1 VLAVERDHIL
11 NRPEIE
17 MTDNK
22 NSSSNI
28 SPEVLQYIR
37 QHHASQSENE
47 QDVDMEPTTMED
59 IGKYFLEHQKEKE
72 MEKINKET
80 SDINLGPNDISEKDL
95 QDLEDMAR
103 MDAEKRQKE
112 KDEQP
117 ASATPQQKRILDIL
131 RKTHHFLTAPQP
143 HLRSQILL
151 LMTAA
156 IPVLADNTSELFPI
170 IHTLWPSIVRRLD
183 DNEHYVVMNAVS
195 LLQTIAE
202 LCSDFLTQRVVKDV
216 WPKFRRFLDQTTKNQ
231 RSGHHVYISSSNNSY
246 SVYSKEHRMICS
258 ILNTLDEFAIHVPIK
273 HDTLIEIVNS
283 SRWFLSEVDWHPQVQ
298 DAGVALFK
306 TLYDRYP
313 DTTWLYC
320 LGQMGS
326 KSLVDI
332 MQDPL
337 LTANLALTKI
347 PEWFEQEADTVYV
360 RNTSRV
366 LCAS

>member
-1 VLAVERDHIL
+1 
-11 NRPEIE
+11 
-17 MTDNK
+17 
-22 NSSSNI
+22 
-28 SPEVLQYIR
+28 
-37 QHHASQSENE
+37 
-47 QDVDMEPTTMED
+47 
-59 IGKYFLEHQKEKE
+59 
-72 MEKINKET
+72 
-80 SDINLGPNDISEKDL
+80 
-95 QDLEDMAR
+95 
-103 MDAEKRQKE
+103 
-112 KDEQP
+112 
-117 ASATPQQKRILDIL
+117 
-131 RKTHHFLTAPQP
+131 
-143 HLRSQILL
+143 
-151 LMTAA
+151 
-156 IPVLADNTSELFPI
+156 
-170 IHTLWPSIVRRLD
+170 
-183 DNEHYVVMNAVS
+183 
-195 LLQTIAE
+195 
-202 LCSDFLTQRVVKDV
+202 
-216 WPKFRRFLDQTTKNQ
+216 
-231 RSGHHVYISSSNNSY
+231 
-246 SVYSKEHRMICS
+246 MICS

-347 PEWFEQEADTVYV
+347 TEWFEQEADTVYV